1 MSTILMQCD
10 RCHRVYT
17 VDTVRDRMICP
28 ACRAQTSQQL
38 IIRLPVEVI

>member
-1 MSTILMQCD
+1 MSAILCQCD
-10 RCHRVYT
+10 KCHRVYI
-17 VDTVRDRMICP
+17 VDSVRDRCICP